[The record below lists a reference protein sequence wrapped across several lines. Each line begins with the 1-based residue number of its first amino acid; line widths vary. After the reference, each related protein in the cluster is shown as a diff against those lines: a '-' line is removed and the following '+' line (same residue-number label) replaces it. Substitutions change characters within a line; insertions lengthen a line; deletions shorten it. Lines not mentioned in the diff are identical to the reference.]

1 MEATKLI
8 NHLRA
13 GFPLFW
19 LRTQEPNRVK
29 VSVYDQLKSFV
40 RKDNQSYSI
49 KEWNCIEEPNPIV
62 PLQAL
67 DESEEFDVLFLY
79 NFHWY
84 IDKPQVI
91 QKIQNSALLWA
102 NSGKAIVIVSPNEKI
117 PIELQKDFVLL
128 DLPLPKD
135 DEIEEVLKFISPEE
149 SFIPKGKDLNKVINA
164 AKGLTRQELESVFS
178 LSLVEH
184 GCFNPKTINS
194 HKAMTIAKTGFLD
207 VLEPTLNFNDIVGY
221 ENLKQFVLE
230 TIENP
235 KAKGIMTIGPPGC
248 GKTSLMKAIVGETGK
263 FGLSVNMGHM
273 FGKYQGETD
282 QNIKSTIELITSI
295 GDCIVLIDEFEK
307 QFAGASGD
315 GSLDSGTTRRAT
327 GQWLEFL
334 QDRPKGIYIV
344 GTANSFEGIPGEY
357 LRPGRWDTSPFFIDL
372 PNFKTKKKIL
382 DYYIKKFE
390 IACNSNKRPAMDHFT
405 GAEIEALCHI
415 ADMRGIDLLKAAEC
429 ILPQAVT
436 MKENVDALRKW
447 AVGRTIPAE
456 NIPSIDVKKTKRDI
470 DV

>member
-29 VSVYDQLKSFV
+29 VSVYNQLKDFV
-40 RKDNQSYSI
+40 RKDNQSYSV
-49 KEWNCIEEPNPIV
+49 KEWNCLEEPNPV
-62 PLQAL
+62 KPLETL
-67 DESEEFDVLFLY
+67 DASEEFDILFLY

-91 QKIQNSALLWA
+91 QKIQNSAPLWA
-102 NSGKAIVIVSPNEKI
+102 SSGKAIVIVSPTEKI
-117 PIELQKDFVLL
+117 PTELQKDFILME
-128 DLPLPKD
+128 LPLPKE
-135 DEIEEVLKFISPEE
+135 DEIKEILNFISPADD
-149 SFIPKGKDLNKVINA
+149 FIPKEKDLGKVINA

-184 GCFNPKTINS
+184 GRFNPATINS

-207 VLEPTLNFNDIVGY
+207 VLEPNINFNDVVGY
-221 ENLKQFVLE
+221 KNLKQFVLE
-230 TIENP
+230 TIDNP

-263 FGLSVNMGHM
+263 FGLSINMGRM

-282 QNIKSTIELITSI
+282 QNIRATIELISSI
-295 GDCIVLIDEFEK
+295 GNCLVLIDEFEK

-315 GSLDSGTTRRAT
+315 GSLDSGTTKRAT

-334 QDRPKGIYIV
+334 QDRPEGIYIV
-344 GTANSFEGIPGEY
+344 GTANSFQGIPGEY

-372 PNFKTKKKIL
+372 PNQKTKKAIL
-382 DYYIKKFE
+382 DYYLKKFG
-390 IACNSNKRPAMDHFT
+390 ITCKKHPDMGYFT

-415 ADMRGIDLLKAAEC
+415 ADMRNMELTEAVKC
-429 ILPQAVT
+429 ILPQAIT
-436 MKENVDALRKW
+436 MQENVDALRKW
-447 AVGRTIPAE
+447 SVGRTIPAE
-456 NIPSIDVKKTKRDI
+456 EIPSVDVNKTKRDI
-470 DV
+470 DI

>member
-1 MEATKLI
+1 METTKLI

-29 VSVYDQLKSFV
+29 TSVYNQLKDFV
-40 RKDNQSYSI
+40 RKDNQSYSV
-49 KEWNCIEEPNPIV
+49 KEWNCIEEPNPIK
-62 PLQAL
+62 PLETL
-67 DESEEFDVLFLY
+67 DASEEFDVLFLY

-91 QKIQNSALLWA
+91 QKIQNSAPLWA
-102 NSGKAIVIVSPNEKI
+102 SSGKAIVIVSPNDKI
-117 PIELQKDFVLL
+117 PRELQKDFILM

-135 DEIEEVLKFISPEE
+135 DEIEEILKFISPAD
-149 SFIPKGKDLNKVINA
+149 SYLPAGKDLVKVINA

-184 GCFNPKTINS
+184 GCFVPATINS

-207 VLEPTLNFNDIVGY
+207 VLEPNLNFNDVVGY

-230 TIENP
+230 TIDNP

-263 FGLSVNMGHM
+263 FGLSVNMGRM

-282 QNIKSTIELITSI
+282 QNIKATIDLIKSI
-295 GDCIVLIDEFEK
+295 GNCVVLIDEFEK

-334 QDRPKGIYIV
+334 QDRPEGIYIV
-344 GTANSFEGIPGEY
+344 GTANSFQGIPGEY

-372 PNFKTKKKIL
+372 PNAKTKNAIL
-382 DYYIKKFE
+382 YYYLNKFKMT
-390 IACNSNKRPAMDHFT
+390 CNKRPSMDYFT

-415 ADMRGIDLLKAAEC
+415 ADMRNMDLNEAVKC
-429 ILPQAVT
+429 ILPQALT
-436 MKENVDALRKW
+436 MKENVDALRTW

-456 NIPSIDVKKTKRDI
+456 NIPSVDVKKAKREIDI
-470 DV
+470 